1 MPIAMLEEKI
11 RDAIPNISSDCW
23 LTLIDLTGVAIAA
36 YQVRLDSLGVPQ
48 LRVADASDLQDSSVP
63 NEMPFF
69 VCTAPDAAV
78 PDSIKLLLHDW
89 PHALIQV
96 DPGTDVPRVLREA
109 VDKSAIRQP
118 YHLVTGWTAPLR
130 GRVLL
135 SSIELFPVG
144 EARGATREVRV
155 RSVCTDTTGTV
166 LAVVAID
173 DGMPRLISA
182 HSVQLG
188 PGPLTI
194 QAILAAPGKVVFI
207 KPEGATAD
215 PRTWS
220 TLIDAVPPSLNSAG
234 PAHLVCAV
242 DITGLASAV
251 AARLWRVEAL
261 IKELHSRHPVP
272 HHLKVSVVAYGA
284 HRSQG
289 EADDRVVV
297 TDWMSDPET
306 AALSLGRLG
315 AARTSE
321 DRAAQVEDA
330 LTEIHRRLRVTS
342 GSLQTVLVVAGDAQP
357 YPASN
362 TDAIPE
368 CPNGHDWEGI
378 LSALESIGCKRAA
391 IRDRLTGHGAGAWLR
406 LGAGKVHA
414 GDELNP
420 VAFGQD
426 VGLIVPTLNHMPFPM
441 EETAEG
447 STGLPVS
454 GMINGSAPCTV
465 VTERPGLA
473 IALRNGNMSNA

>member
-1 MPIAMLEEKI
+1 
-11 RDAIPNISSDCW
+11 
-23 LTLIDLTGVAIAA
+23 
-36 YQVRLDSLGVPQ
+36 
-48 LRVADASDLQDSSVP
+48 
-63 NEMPFF
+63 
-69 VCTAPDAAV
+69 
-78 PDSIKLLLHDW
+78 
-89 PHALIQV
+89 
-96 DPGTDVPRVLREA
+96 
-109 VDKSAIRQP
+109 
-118 YHLVTGWTAPLR
+118 
-130 GRVLL
+130 
-135 SSIELFPVG
+135 
-144 EARGATREVRV
+144 
-155 RSVCTDTTGTV
+155 
-166 LAVVAID
+166 
-173 DGMPRLISA
+173 
-182 HSVQLG
+182 
-188 PGPLTI
+188 
-194 QAILAAPGKVVFI
+194 
-207 KPEGATAD
+207 
-215 PRTWS
+215 
-220 TLIDAVPPSLNSAG
+220 
-234 PAHLVCAV
+234 
-242 DITGLASAV
+242 
-251 AARLWRVEAL
+251 
-261 IKELHSRHPVP
+261 
-272 HHLKVSVVAYGA
+272 
-284 HRSQG
+284 
-289 EADDRVVV
+289 
-297 TDWMSDPET
+297 MSDPET